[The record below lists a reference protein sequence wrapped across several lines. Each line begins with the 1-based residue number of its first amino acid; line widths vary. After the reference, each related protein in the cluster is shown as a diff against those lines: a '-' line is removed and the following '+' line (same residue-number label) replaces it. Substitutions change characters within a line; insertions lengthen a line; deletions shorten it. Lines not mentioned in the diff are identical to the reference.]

1 MFYCC
6 LTRLAYISA
15 PEAQFGVSWANA
27 VEFIAL
33 TRFPTNFNQTNSF
46 QVFLPQRMLLAGDKA
61 PSIPD
66 LSKEENRV
74 LVGLDILYKG
84 NQLTGE

>member
-33 TRFPTNFNQTNSF
+33 THFPTNFNQTNSF